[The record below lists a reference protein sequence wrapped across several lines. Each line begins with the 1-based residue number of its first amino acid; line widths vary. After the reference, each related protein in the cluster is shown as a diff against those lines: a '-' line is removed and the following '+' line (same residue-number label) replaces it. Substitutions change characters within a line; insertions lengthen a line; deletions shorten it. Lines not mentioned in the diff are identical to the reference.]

1 MAESFAETAD
11 DDCQAAIKLAACLV
25 LESKGISLPLP
36 CQELKEIRE
45 VSIFKIQ
52 TKYYV
57 MNLLDL

>member
-36 CQELKEIRE
+36 CQELKEIPLG
-45 VSIFKIQ
+45 VSIFNIW
-52 TKYYV
+52 
-57 MNLLDL
+57 NRN